1 MSSLS
6 KLKILNHNN
15 ILYGKTQLLHGG
27 QGLKVFLLD
36 LIFFYLMS
44 YCKTYQGEMAQNFFS
59 LRDSDFVSINRSK

>member
-27 QGLKVFLLD
+27 QSLNSLFVIFQGNGKVEYITVADDINLRSYFFPFFHNAGTLSKLL
-36 LIFFYLMS
+36 
-44 YCKTYQGEMAQNFFS
+44 
-59 LRDSDFVSINRSK
+59 